1 MLFKDVQVS
10 FPLIEHGTVDCV
22 LAQGPAQ
29 PWESQCKTAFRVKGR
44 AGFRVD
50 LVKQK
55 SGVKIPYA
63 QGDFEMLVVN
73 IPDDPHR
80 KFFIPASELSQR
92 GFLSDGD
99 AVKGKATLTVNVGAA
114 QADSRHW
121 TTRFL
126 KGREDLIIQP
136 SARPVHYD
144 CPKPLPALPALLA
157 LRPVDITLPVHHDAC
172 HPSSPLPPS
181 LVLAHHH
188 NVIIQPSA
196 LPALCPADI
205 SITAITLRTLV
216 PSSPP
221 PLSPLLA
228 SSHISHETTSPDSGG
243 KQNAV
248 VDVPSAA
255 ISITPITISP
265 ARTLSHTMIPPL
277 PQLAISRWPL
287 SELERCVKICVRIQY
302 HIQDS

>member
-1 MLFKDVQVS
+1 MA
-10 FPLIEHGTVDCV
+10 PGRR
-22 LAQGPAQ
+22 GP
-29 PWESQCKTAFRVKGR
+29 S
-44 AGFRVD
+44 
-50 LVKQK
+50 
-55 SGVKIPYA
+55 
-63 QGDFEMLVVN
+63 
-73 IPDDPHR
+73 
-80 KFFIPASELSQR
+80 ASELSVW
-92 GFLSDGD
+92 S
-99 AVKGKATLTVNVGAA
+99 V
-114 QADSRHW
+114 
-121 TTRFL
+121 
-126 KGREDLIIQP
+126 
-136 SARPVHYD
+136 
-144 CPKPLPALPALLA
+144 LPALLALLA

-172 HPSSPLPPS
+172 SAPPH
-181 LVLAHHH
+181 VLAHHH

-196 LPALCPADI
+196 LPALPTLPTLPALCPADI

-221 PLSPLLA
+221 PLSPPLS

-277 PQLAISRWPL
+277 PQHAISRWPL

>member
-1 MLFKDVQVS
+1 M
-10 FPLIEHGTVDCV
+10 
-22 LAQGPAQ
+22 
-29 PWESQCKTAFRVKGR
+29 
-44 AGFRVD
+44 
-50 LVKQK
+50 
-55 SGVKIPYA
+55 KIPYA
-63 QGDFEMLVVN
+63 Q
-73 IPDDPHR
+73 DD
-80 KFFIPASELSQR
+80 FIPASELSQR

-136 SARPVHYD
+136 CARPVHYD
-144 CPKPLPALPALLA
+144 CPALPALLA

-172 HPSSPLPPS
+172 PPPPPLSPPLSPS

-196 LPALCPADI
+196 LPALPTLPTLPALCPADI

-221 PLSPLLA
+221 PLSPLFA

-277 PQLAISRWPL
+277 PQHAISRWPL
-287 SELERCVKICVRIQY
+287 SELERCMKICVRIQY
-302 HIQDS
+302 HIQDISILTQFERLYDS